1 MVRVVPWMASVVV
14 HIGLGIVAGLV
25 IYWTYHAF
33 AAGSDRVIVIPS
45 SFEDPALSDH
55 PGGSPHPGQDGDPSK
70 DAADAL
76 RKLAQSDGW
85 QHTTSA
91 DMLAG
96 MGTGPDPAWIAP
108 GSGGG
113 ASDGSAIG
121 MGDPAP
127 YRNSGGGAGNG
138 PRTSYYGTGG
148 NARKIV
154 YIIDNSGS
162 MVDHYMG
169 PKTGVK
175 AETIRSINNLVP
187 LQYFGVVTV
196 SDRAIVVMNLVRAI
210 PENKTDFQR
219 RFADSVAEGAN
230 DDVLAPFQEAF
241 KQALAMK
248 PDLVYFLTDGGF
260 HPKLVPVVKDLNKDV
275 GAKIC
280 TLEFDRY
287 NGADRS
293 GDTIYTTLL
302 KDLAGENGGVY
313 RFVSDKDAGR
323 LNGVFF
329 GIGFL

>member
-1 MVRVVPWMASVVV
+1 
-14 HIGLGIVAGLV
+14 
-25 IYWTYHAF
+25 
-33 AAGSDRVIVIPS
+33 VIPS

-55 PGGSPHPGQDGDPSK
+55 PGGNPHPGQDGDASK

-76 RKLAQSDGW
+76 RKRAQSDGW
-85 QHTTSA
+85 QHTNVA
-91 DMLAG
+91 DRFGG

-113 ASDGSAIG
+113 NSDANVMG
-121 MGDPAP
+121 MGDPAA
-127 YRNSGGGAGNG
+127 YAAAGGGAGNG
-138 PRTSYYGTGG
+138 PRTSYYGSGG

-162 MVDHYMG
+162 MVDHYLNKG
-169 PKTGVK
+169 TGLK
-175 AETIRSINNLVP
+175 AETTRSIDNLVP

-196 SDRAIVVMNLVRAI
+196 SDRAIVVMNLVRAV
-210 PENKTDFQR
+210 PENKAEFDR

-230 DDVLAPFQEAF
+230 DDVLAPFQDAF
-241 KQALAMK
+241 RQALAMK
-248 PDLVYFLTDGGF
+248 PDLIYFLTDGGF
-260 HPKLVPVVKDLNKDV
+260 HPKLVPVVKELNKDV

-293 GDTIYTTLL
+293 GDTVYTTLL
-302 KDLAGENGGVY
+302 KDLASENGGVY

-323 LNGVFF
+323 
-329 GIGFL
+329 